1 MTLKEVLAGKIGLSI
16 RNLNLKLV
24 ELLKSLL

>member
-1 MTLKEVLAGKIGLSI
+1 MTLKEVLAGKTGLRI

-24 ELLKSLL
+24 ELLRSLL